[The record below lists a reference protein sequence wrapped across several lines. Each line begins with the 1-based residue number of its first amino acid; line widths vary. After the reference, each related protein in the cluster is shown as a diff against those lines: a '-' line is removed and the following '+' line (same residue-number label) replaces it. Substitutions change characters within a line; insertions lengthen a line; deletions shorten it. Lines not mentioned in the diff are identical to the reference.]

1 MAIGTSLLTA
11 EEYIDLPD
19 SFDGPTELVKGVLI
33 EISPPRPRHGEICFR
48 TGYLLAKFLED
59 HPIGRIISNDASMV
73 TGRAPDTV
81 RGPDI
86 SYYSYDR
93 VPKGPLPGSPTDRWT
108 ELHIKFGEYLAVGV
122 RAVCIL
128 DDDTQNAHAFFAD
141 RDPQVLSG
149 DDELALPEI
158 LGEFSVAVRQFFD

>member
-1 MAIGTSLLTA
+1 
-11 EEYIDLPD
+11 
-19 SFDGPTELVKGVLI
+19 LVKGVLI

-93 VPKGPLPGSPTDRWT
+93 VPKGPLPGELLSVAPDLVFEVRSPTDRWT

-128 DDDTQNAHAFFAD
+128 DDDTQNVHAFFAD